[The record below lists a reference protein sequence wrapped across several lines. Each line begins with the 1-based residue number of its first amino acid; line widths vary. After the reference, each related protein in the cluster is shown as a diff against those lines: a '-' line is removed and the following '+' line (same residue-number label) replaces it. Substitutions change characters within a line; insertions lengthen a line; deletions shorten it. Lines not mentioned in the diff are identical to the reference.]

1 MAKVP
6 IPHKAIRGGNPLKPK
21 SHCPYISQIVL
32 CQAGRLAGWGPILWP
47 AIWGRSGARAS
58 LGSVWGQP
66 RACLCP
72 VWGLSGAPVCGHCG
86 APRTLLGQ
94 VWVLHRAHSV
104 AIAHRCASAT
114 LETSLKGWWGL
125 RWGQSIWGLWSVW
138 GQPGGQPYMANLS
151 EPSLGW
157 GPTLRRAGPV
167 STDGDTYNYR
177 RDHSWRWR
185 WGCDGG

>member
-1 MAKVP
+1 MP
-6 IPHKAIRGGNPLKPK
+6 
-21 SHCPYISQIVL
+21 S
-32 CQAGRLAGWGPILWP
+32 GPIGRMGPHSVASNLGPVRGTRQSWVCLGP
-47 AIWGRSGARAS
+47 AVSPVPWHPRDKP
-58 LGSVWGQP
+58 LVLHQP